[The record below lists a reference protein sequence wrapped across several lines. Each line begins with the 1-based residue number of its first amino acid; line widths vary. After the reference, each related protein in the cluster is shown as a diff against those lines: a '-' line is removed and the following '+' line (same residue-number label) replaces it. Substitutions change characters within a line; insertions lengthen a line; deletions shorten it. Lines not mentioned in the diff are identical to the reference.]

1 MLVAVAN
8 AVGSVAIPADSAK
21 SIQYHN
27 TSNWFWLIN
36 QGLALL
42 LALVL
47 VLTRWG
53 AGLHQLVSE
62 FFTRRRIVSVA
73 VFALLYFLLD
83 RLVRLPI
90 AFLWDRAYNEA
101 SSVPNRDFVPWL
113 GDYVSGWLVPIS
125 GLTLVVIVAY
135 WLISKSARHWWLW
148 ASAAVSI
155 VVLALLLAEPYT
167 QTYKPLGNAP
177 LDQRIAELAAR
188 TGIPRSAVVV
198 ENCAPAAS
206 CPPGRVIGLG
216 PTRLML
222 LNDALLAQNPES
234 WTLQIVAHEAKHFVK
249 DDNIKAFILL
259 SALAFAALGL
269 AHVAGHFIVARWPR
283 LIGFSEFS
291 SPASLPLV
299 VVLLSAFYVIALPP
313 VNAFRQQVELEADR
327 FALELTRENQVQGQM
342 LASSVGA
349 VGRVAE
355 WSTFFGLFRATHPS
369 VAERVRLSNSYHPWQ
384 EGKPLK
390 YADEFVPTAQRK

>member
-1 MLVAVAN
+1 M
-8 AVGSVAIPADSAK
+8 
-21 SIQYHN
+21 
-27 TSNWFWLIN
+27 
-36 QGLALL
+36 
-42 LALVL
+42 
-47 VLTRWG
+47 
-53 AGLHQLVSE
+53 
-62 FFTRRRIVSVA
+62 RRVNSVA

-90 AFLWDRAYNEA
+90 AFLWDRAYNDA
-101 SSVPNRDFVPWL
+101 SGVPNRDFVPWL
-113 GDYVSGWLVPIS
+113 GDHVSGWLAPII
-125 GLTLVVIVAY
+125 GLTLVAIIAY
-135 WLISKSARHWWLW
+135 WLMGKSARYWWLW

-155 VVLALLLAEPYT
+155 AVLAFLLAEPYT
-167 QTYKPLGNAP
+167 QTYRPLGNAP

-188 TGIPRSAVVV
+188 SGIPRSAILV
-198 ENCAPAAS
+198 ENCVPASS

-216 PTRLML
+216 PTRVML

-259 SALAFAALGL
+259 SALAFAALGI
-269 AHVAGHFIVARWPR
+269 AHLAGHLIVARWPK

-299 VVLLSAFYVIALPP
+299 VVLLSAFYVVALPP

-327 FALELTRENQVQGQM
+327 FALELTRENHVQGQM
-342 LASSVGA
+342 LASAVGEL
-349 VGRVAE
+349 GRVAE
-355 WSTFFGLFRATHPS
+355 WSTFFSLFRASHPS
-369 VAERVRLSNSYHPWQ
+369 VAERVRLSNSYYPWQ

-390 YADEFVPTAQRK
+390 YAGEFVPPAQGR